1 MSKSFAPIAALF
13 VSIALVLTGYGLLTI
28 LTPVAADR
36 LGLSDI
42 LVGFLGTA
50 YFGGLTLGCFL
61 VPIVI
66 ARVGHIRAFT
76 AFTALATVTP
86 LLQGVVL
93 SGEVWIVLR
102 IVTGFCYAGISMV
115 IESWLNERADNSNR
129 GFILS
134 TYTGLN
140 LLVAVI
146 GQQMLGLGDPAGPE
160 LFILVAIFVTISA
173 IPVAL
178 TRSPAPDIPATT
190 TLQLRR
196 LIQNSPVAAGAVFGT
211 GLANGAFWSLAP
223 LYPQSLGMSETNVAS
238 FVSAAVIG
246 GAVALWPLGWLSDR
260 RDRRLV
266 IAGICIGAAIASLGL
281 TTLSALPFVAL
292 AAIAFLYGATALPAY
307 SLSIA
312 HANDH
317 ADPGMSVSLSGSLLL
332 LWGVGATIG
341 PTVAAFAMELGGS
354 ATLLFAFTGIAFAL
368 LAAFTIYR
376 MTVRPAPTEAQKETF
391 VYVPRTSPAVF
402 QLDPRGEDGGE
413 DEAAWGEP
421 PPMPDLAQLGDEAQA
436 SGEPPVS
443 PAAPPASGSDD
454 PTGRPGS

>member
-28 LTPVAADR
+28 LTPVSAVK
-36 LGLSDI
+36 LGLSEI

-50 YFGGLTLGCFL
+50 YFGGLTLGCFM
-61 VPIVI
+61 VPLVI

-86 LLQGVVL
+86 LLQGIIL
-93 SGEVWIVLR
+93 SGEVWILLR
-102 IVTGFCYAGISMV
+102 IITGFCYAGISMV

-129 GFILS
+129 GTILS

-178 TRSPAPDIPATT
+178 TRSPAPEIPATT

-196 LIQNSPVAAGAVFGT
+196 LVHNSPVAAVAVFGT
-211 GLANGAFWSLAP
+211 GLSNGAFWSLSP
-223 LYPQSLGMSETNVAS
+223 LYPQALGLSDTNVAS

-246 GAVALWPLGWLSDR
+246 GAVSLWPLGWLSDR

-266 IAGICIGAAIASLGL
+266 IVAICIGAAIASLGL
-281 TTLSALPFVAL
+281 TVLSALPFVAL
-292 AAIAFLYGATALPAY
+292 AAIAFLYGATALPVY
-307 SLSIA
+307 SMAIA

-317 ADPGMSVSLSGSLLL
+317 AEPGNSVVLSGGLLL
-332 LWGVGATIG
+332 LWGIGATIG
-341 PTVAAFAMELGGS
+341 PTVAAFVMEIGHS
-354 ATLLFAFTGIAFAL
+354 ATLLFAFTGLSFAL
-368 LAAFTIYR
+368 LAVFTIIR
-376 MTVRPAPTEAQKETF
+376 MRMRPPPTEAQKENF

-402 QLDPRGEDGGE
+402 QLDPRGEGESE
-413 DEAAWGEP
+413 DEENWGEP
-421 PPMPDLAQLGDEAQA
+421 PPMPDIPQPPDTAPGD
-436 SGEPPVS
+436 G
-443 PAAPPASGSDD
+443 G
-454 PTGRPGS
+454 PGQDRS

>member
-13 VSIALVLTGYGLLTI
+13 LSIALVLTGYGLLTI
-28 LTPVAADR
+28 LTPVAAVK

-61 VPIVI
+61 VPAVL

-86 LLQGVVL
+86 LLQGIVF

-102 IVTGFCYAGISMV
+102 IITGFCYAGISMV

-129 GFILS
+129 GTILS
-134 TYTGLN
+134 AYVALN
-140 LLVAVI
+140 LSVAVV
-146 GQQMLGLGDPAGPE
+146 GQQMLGLSDPAGPE

-178 TRSPAPDIPATT
+178 TRSPAPPIPVATT
-190 TLQLRR
+190 LKLRR
-196 LIQNSPVAAGAVFGT
+196 LIQNSPVAAAACFGT

-223 LYPQSLGMSETNVAS
+223 LYPQSLGLSESEVAS

-246 GAVALWPLGWLSDR
+246 GAVSLWPLGWLSDR

-266 IAGICIGAAIASLGL
+266 IVGICAGAAVASAGL
-281 TTLSALPFVAL
+281 TMLAALPFVAL
-292 AAIAFLYGATALPAY
+292 AAIAFLYGAMAMPVY
-307 SLSIA
+307 SMSLA

-317 ADPGMSVSLSGSLLL
+317 ADPGSSVIVSGGLLL

-341 PTVAAFAMELGGS
+341 PAVAAFIMEIGRS
-354 ATLLFAFTGIAFAL
+354 ATLLFAYTGVAFLLVAIFTA
-368 LAAFTIYR
+368 YR
-376 MTVRPAPTEAQKETF
+376 MRVRAAPSEAQKESF
-391 VYVPRTSPAVF
+391 IYVPRTSPAVF
-402 QLDPRGEDGGE
+402 GLDPRVEDLPAEPGPAPE
-413 DEAAWGEP
+413 EENWGEP
-421 PPMPDLAQLGDEAQA
+421 PPPPDLPDPERPDTDRPDTDRPEG
-436 SGEPPVS
+436 
-443 PAAPPASGSDD
+443 PAKG
-454 PTGRPGS
+454 